1 MKKLHTKLFL
11 LALLIGIGFTGCRKS
26 EPIDNTDVKEMKDLV
41 VNPDFK
47 WETTQDIVLN
57 ISINDPGFLPLKSR
71 VSFYIQ
77 DPLSGGDKIS
87 SGSISPSEAFQG
99 LIRIPSYVK
108 DLFLSLETSTGIQRI
123 DKVAISNG
131 KIDYVF
137 VSSKSGDYNP
147 TPFKSVGDPG
157 PECDNCDEVISG
169 SGNVNITGGKIYCV
183 TDSFTGSVSFETWNG
198 GGTLKVCGIATING
212 TVTLGT
218 NSHIMVT
225 QNGSLTLGGISMW
238 GANPSITVYSNATL
252 QINSGL
258 TTTGTFVNHGQTTIK
273 GSLVLQQL
281 SEMAINNGNLNVL
294 NGSVEVNGKQFT
306 NNGTLTTSNSMKF
319 NSNATVVNNGSIT
332 TGNSVEVNG
341 SVFTN
346 ENEMIVSNG
355 YFNINSGSKVINRGS
370 IDVEKGDINFNSSV
384 LTENRGAMHAGKD
397 ININSNSKVTNYCKM
412 VADKK
417 VEINS
422 GQFVISNGYLFA
434 TTKITLN
441 GGGNLNIEDASM
453 ISTKSLVMNASIY
466 GSGNTSTVLSTDK
479 ILINSNNVFS
489 GAIEAASEL
498 LSISQNTPPANHLL
512 NGATFVNPDNMQNF
526 IPVTACNPEG
536 VGSEGIVDM
545 DNDGVPDDID
555 EFPTDPERAFRSWY
569 PAQGKFST
577 LAYEDL
583 WPGMGDFDFN
593 DAVIEFQYEMVTNAT
608 NALVDLNGKFKL
620 MAAGA
625 SLNNGFAVALPFA
638 SNKVTSVT
646 GGKIV
651 GETIGFAPNGT
662 ELGHSNETV
671 IVVYDAI
678 VDAYGEILNTV
689 IDRPYV
695 ETDTIIIA
703 LRMAT
708 PQSNFGAAPFN
719 PFLFID
725 QERGKEVHLIDH
737 QPTVLVN
744 PEFFGMWDDRSVPG
758 QGSYYQTSGRLPWA
772 IEIPVS
778 FDYPIEKVDI
788 LVTYLKFAEWALS
801 SGTEYQDWY
810 LDKSGYRNTENI
822 YPKPSNK

>member
-1 MKKLHTKLFL
+1 MKKKYTKLL
-11 LALLIGIGFTGCRKS
+11 VLILMMGIGFTACRKS
-26 EPIDNTDVKEMKDLV
+26 EPMDKTEVKEMKDLV

-47 WETTQDIVLN
+47 WETTQDVVLK

-77 DPLSGGDKIS
+77 DPLTGGDKII

-99 LIRIPSYVK
+99 MIRIPSYIK
-108 DLFLSLETSTGIQRI
+108 DLYLALETSTGIQRVE
-123 DKVAISNG
+123 KVAISNG
-131 KIDYVF
+131 SLEFVF
-137 VSSKSGDYNP
+137 VSTKGSAFNP
-147 TPFKSVGDPG
+147 TPFKSVADPG
-157 PECDNCDEVISG
+157 PECNNCDVVLSG
-169 SGNVNITGGKIYCV
+169 TGNVSITGGKTYCV

-198 GGTLKVCGIATING
+198 GGTLKVCGTANING
-212 TVTLGT
+212 TLTLGT

-225 QNGSLTLGGISMW
+225 QNGSLTLGGVSMW
-238 GANPSITVYSNATL
+238 GSNPSITVYSNASL

-258 TTTGTFVNHGQTTIK
+258 TTSGVFINHGQTTIK

-281 SEMAINNGNLNVL
+281 SEMAINNGNLTVL
-294 NGSVEVNGKQFT
+294 NGSVEVNGKQLT
-306 NNGTLTTSNSMKF
+306 NNGTLTTTASMKF
-319 NSNATVVNNGSIT
+319 NTNANVVNNGSIT

-346 ENEMIVSNG
+346 ENELIVKTG

-370 IDVEKGDINFNSSV
+370 IDVQQDDINFNSSV
-384 LTENRGAMHAGKD
+384 LTENRGSMHAGKD
-397 ININSNSKVTNYCKM
+397 ININSNSKVTNFCKM
-412 VADKK
+412 VADNKI
-417 VEINS
+417 EINS
-422 GQFVISNGYLFA
+422 GQFLIKNGYLFA
-434 TTKITLN
+434 ATRITLN
-441 GGGNLNIEDASM
+441 GSGNVNIEDASM
-453 ISTKSLVMNASIY
+453 ISTKNLVMNATIY
-466 GSGNTSTVLSTDK
+466 GSGNTSTVLATEK
-479 ILINSNNVFS
+479 IHINSNNVFS
-489 GAIEAASEL
+489 GAIEAASAQL
-498 LSISQNTPPANHLL
+498 FISQNTPPANHLL
-512 NGATFVNPDNMQNF
+512 NGATFVSPDNMQNF

-555 EFPTDPERAFRSWY
+555 EFPTDPERAFISWY
-569 PAQGKFST
+569 PAEGKFST

-593 DAVIEFQYEMVTNAT
+593 DAVIEFQYEMVTNAA

-638 SNKVTSVT
+638 SNKVASVT

-651 GETIGFAPNGT
+651 GETIGFAANGT
-662 ELGHSNETV
+662 ELGHTNENV

-695 ETDTIIIA
+695 ETDIINIE

-708 PQSNFGAAPFN
+708 PQANFGAAPFN

-737 QPTVLVN
+737 QPTALVN
-744 PEFFGMWDDRSVPG
+744 SEFFGMWDDRSAPG

-788 LVTYLKFAEWALS
+788 LVTYLKFAEWAMS
-801 SGTEYQDWY
+801 SGTEFQDWY
-810 LDKSGYRNTENI
+810 LDKSGYRNAENI
-822 YPKPSNK
+822 YPKPSDK